1 MPSIYRPAL
10 LRFRFLTAML
20 VIAMTTSLPV
30 HAAQPGREVIG
41 QWKFTSVLDGV
52 EITSIDEKQAK
63 RLLGKVMTIRKE
75 GTRFETESCGAPGF
89 ESKQVETKGY
99 VRQEAQIS
107 ATKLGLPNP
116 VVVVDIGC
124 TQVFIKKPDHAVIF
138 WDGFFF
144 NAQRIRPS
152 KEPRR

>member
-1 MPSIYRPAL
+1 MPSTYRAAL
-10 LRFRFLTAML
+10 LRFLSLLAML
-20 VIAMTTSLPV
+20 VIAMTTTPPV
-30 HAAQPGREVIG
+30 HATQPGQEVIG

-63 RLLGKVMTIRKE
+63 RLLGKVMTIQKE
-75 GTRFETESCGAPGF
+75 GTRFEAERCGAPSF
-89 ESKQVETKGY
+89 ESKQVETNGY

-116 VVVVDIGC
+116 VTVVDIGC
-124 TQVFIKKPDHAVIF
+124 TRVFIKKPDHAVIF

-144 NAQRIRPS
+144 SAKKIKSEKNLRH
-152 KEPRR
+152 